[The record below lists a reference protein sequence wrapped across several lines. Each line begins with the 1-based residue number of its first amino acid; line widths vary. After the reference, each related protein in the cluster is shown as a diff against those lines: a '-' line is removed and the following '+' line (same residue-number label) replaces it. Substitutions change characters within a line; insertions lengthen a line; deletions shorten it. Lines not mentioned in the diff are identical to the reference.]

1 VTTEGDKKMYV
12 QPAAPRAIGG
22 VIDDAIKLY
31 RASFRTCWPIALIA
45 SVVSAATVLYILSRF
60 PAIAT
65 IRDPA
70 QLWQL
75 VQAPSVWTWY
85 LVLSIASLVLL
96 GAIIACQNAL
106 AAGTTPLTVGQ
117 SLAAAFARLHWQL
130 FAILLAVLYVGSIAV
145 VMLLPLGG
153 VLKGLATVAWLIY
166 GIYLWGRLQ
175 LWVVALFAEPAGT
188 LHAMAVS
195 WALIKGHWWR
205 AATIL
210 TVGIIIVLV
219 ITMIF
224 GFLAG
229 LVFVM
234 FRLDP
239 MSLLIGNQ
247 ILSAAERV
255 FVTSMIPALMVAM
268 YYDFKLRREGGDLAA
283 RTKSLQ
289 TV

>member
-1 VTTEGDKKMYV
+1 MYV

-31 RASFRTCWPIALIA
+31 RASFRTGWPIALIA
-45 SVVSAATVLYILSRF
+45 SVVSAATVLYVVSRF

-65 IRDPA
+65 VRDPA
-70 QLWQL
+70 QMWQL
-75 VQAPSVWTWY
+75 VQAPSVWGWY
-85 LVLSIASLVLL
+85 LILSVASLLLL

-106 AAGTTPLTVGQ
+106 AAGTGPMSVGQ
-117 SLAAAFARLHWQL
+117 ALAAAFARLHWQL
-130 FAILLAVLYVGSIAV
+130 LAILLWALYIGSVAAI
-145 VMLLPLGG
+145 MLLPVPGAMKVLG
-153 VLKGLATVAWLIY
+153 VMAWLVF

-175 LWVVALFAEPAGT
+175 LWTVALFAEEVGT
-188 LHAMAVS
+188 LRAMGVS
-195 WALIKGHWWR
+195 WDLVKGHWWR

-219 ITMIF
+219 ITMVF
-224 GFLAG
+224 GFVGG
-229 LVFVM
+229 LVFIM

-239 MSLLIGNQ
+239 MSLIIGNQ
-247 ILSAAERV
+247 LIGAAERV
-255 FVTSMIPALMVAM
+255 FVTSMIPALLVAM

-289 TV
+289 TA

>member
-1 VTTEGDKKMYV
+1 MYV
-12 QPAAPRAIGG
+12 RPAAPRAIGG

-45 SVVSAATVLYILSRF
+45 SVISAATVLYIVSRF

-65 IRDPA
+65 VRDPA
-70 QLWQL
+70 QLWRL
-75 VQAPSVWTWY
+75 VQAPSIWGWY
-85 LVLSIASLVLL
+85 LILSIASLVLF

-106 AAGTTPLTVGQ
+106 AAGTTALTVGQ

-130 FAILLAVLYVGSIAV
+130 LAILLGVLYVGSV
-145 VMLLPLGG
+145 G
-153 VLKGLATVAWLIY
+153 VLMLMPLPAALKVLGALAWLIF

-188 LHAMAVS
+188 LRAMAVS
-195 WALIKGHWWR
+195 WDLVKGHWWR

-224 GFLAG
+224 GFLGG

-239 MSLLIGNQ
+239 MSLIIGNQ
-247 ILSAAERV
+247 LIGAAERV
-255 FVTSMIPALMVAM
+255 FVTSMLPALMVAM

-289 TV
+289 TA

>member
-1 VTTEGDKKMYV
+1 MYV
-12 QPAAPRAIGG
+12 QPTAPRAIGG

-31 RASFRTCWPIALIA
+31 RASFRTCWPLALIA
-45 SVVSAATVLYILSRF
+45 SVISATTILYLFSRF

-65 IRDPA
+65 MRDPA

-75 VQAPSVWTWY
+75 VKAPSVWGWY
-85 LVLSIASLVLL
+85 LILSVASLVLL

-106 AAGTTPLTVGQ
+106 AANKAPMSVGQ
-117 SLAAAFARLHWQL
+117 ALAAAFARLHWQL
-130 FAILLAVLYVGSIAV
+130 LAILLWAIYLGSVAAIMLAPVPAAMKVLGF
-145 VMLLPLGG
+145 L
-153 VLKGLATVAWLIY
+153 AWLIF

-175 LWVVALFAEPAGT
+175 LWVVALFAEDAGT
-188 LHAMAVS
+188 FQAMGVS
-195 WALIKGHWWR
+195 WDLIRGHWWR

-210 TVGIIIVLV
+210 TVGIIIVMV
-219 ITMIF
+219 IMMVF
-224 GFLAG
+224 GFVGG

-239 MSLLIGNQ
+239 MSLIIGNQ
-247 ILSAAERV
+247 LIVAAERV
-255 FVTSMIPALMVAM
+255 FVTSMIPALLVAM

-289 TV
+289 TA

>member
-1 VTTEGDKKMYV
+1 MYV
-12 QPAAPRAIGG
+12 RPAAPRAIGG

-45 SVVSAATVLYILSRF
+45 SVISAATVLYIVSRF

-65 IRDPA
+65 VRDPA
-70 QLWQL
+70 QLWRL
-75 VQAPSVWTWY
+75 VQAPSIWGWY
-85 LVLSIASLVLL
+85 LILSIASLVLF

-106 AAGTTPLTVGQ
+106 AAGTTALTVGQ

-130 FAILLAVLYVGSIAV
+130 LAILLGVLYVGSV
-145 VMLLPLGG
+145 G
-153 VLKGLATVAWLIY
+153 VLMLMPLPAALKVLGALAWLIF

-175 LWVVALFAEPAGT
+175 LWVVALFAEPAGA
-188 LHAMAVS
+188 LRAMALS
-195 WALIKGHWWR
+195 WDLVKGHWWR

-224 GFLAG
+224 GFLGG

-239 MSLLIGNQ
+239 MSLIIGNQ
-247 ILSAAERV
+247 LIGAAERV
-255 FVTSMIPALMVAM
+255 FVTSMLPALMVAM

-289 TV
+289 TA

>member
-1 VTTEGDKKMYV
+1 MYV

-45 SVVSAATVLYILSRF
+45 SVVSAATVLYVVSRF
-60 PAIAT
+60 PAIA
-65 IRDPA
+65 IVRDPA
-70 QLWQL
+70 QMWQL
-75 VQAPSVWTWY
+75 VQAPSVWGWY
-85 LVLSIASLVLL
+85 LILSVASLLLL

-106 AAGTTPLTVGQ
+106 AAGTGPMSVGQ
-117 SLAAAFARLHWQL
+117 ALAAAFARLHWQL
-130 FAILLAVLYVGSIAV
+130 LAILLWALYIGSVAAI
-145 VMLLPLGG
+145 MLLPVPGAMKVLG
-153 VLKGLATVAWLIY
+153 VMAWLVF

-175 LWVVALFAEPAGT
+175 LWTVALFAEEVGT
-188 LHAMAVS
+188 LRAMGVS
-195 WALIKGHWWR
+195 WDLVKGHWWR

-219 ITMIF
+219 ITMVF
-224 GFLAG
+224 GFVGG
-229 LVFVM
+229 LVFIM

-239 MSLLIGNQ
+239 MSLIIGNQ
-247 ILSAAERV
+247 LIGAAERV
-255 FVTSMIPALMVAM
+255 FVTSMIPALLVAM

-289 TV
+289 TA